1 VAPVLIDQ
9 ALPTCRRQRMVE
21 KEHYT
26 FGDTDLAAERLRL
39 LAQVFEPSSAR
50 LLSSLGPNEGAAAL
64 DLGCGPGHT
73 TRLLAEHTSASR
85 VYGLDQSTRLLATAA
100 REHTSP
106 RLSFVECDVTAP
118 PFPVPAA
125 VLVYARFLLTHLR
138 NPAQVLQTWASVALP
153 GARLVLEETAFMTA
167 EQPAFARYYGLVERM
182 QAHYGQRMYIGRDL
196 GALALAA
203 APAWT
208 VERAEVRVSPL
219 PARDMARLHLLNL
232 RTWSQDPFA
241 QANYDPS
248 ELDEL
253 EASLE
258 QIASGVLEAQ
268 PVSLGM
274 GQVVLTR
281 S

>member
-1 VAPVLIDQ
+1 
-9 ALPTCRRQRMVE
+9 MVE

-39 LAQVFEPSSAR
+39 LARVFEPSSAR
-50 LLSSLGPNEGAAAL
+50 LLGWLGPNGGMTAL

-73 TRLLAEHTSASR
+73 TRLLAAHTSASR
-85 VYGLDQSTRLLATAA
+85 VYGLDQSARLLARAA
-100 REHTSP
+100 CEQQDP
-106 RLSFVECDVTAP
+106 RLSFVECDVTVP
-118 PFPVPAA
+118 PFPAPKAA
-125 VLVYARFLLTHLR
+125 LIYARFLLTHLR
-138 NPAQVLQTWASVALP
+138 NPAQVLRTWASAALP

-182 QAHYGQRMYIGRDL
+182 QAHYGQRMYIGREL
-196 GALALAA
+196 GALALAS
-203 APAWT
+203 APTWA
-208 VERAEVRVSPL
+208 VERAEIAVSLL
-219 PARDMARLHLLNL
+219 PAPDMARLHLLNL

-248 ELDEL
+248 ELGEL

-258 QIASGVLEAQ
+258 QIAGGVVDAP

-274 GQVVLTR
+274 GQVVLQR